1 MQMCEI
7 LMVGERGE
15 ETGARRIQSGIIQ
28 SSYCSYWFINLLSL
42 LLLLFYYNYY

>member
-15 ETGARRIQSGIIQ
+15 EAGARRIQSGIIQ
-28 SSYCSYWFINLLSL
+28 SRQTVHFFIVPTDLSI
-42 LLLLFYYNYY
+42 YYRYYY